1 MKAIASGAAGEQPT
15 ATEAKRRVSGIDR
28 ELQLTSEH
36 LYRDETRVL
45 TDMGGLFYAGV
56 MKPLRPPDVY
66 SITLDGERGNK
77 SHVMS
82 REDILK
88 DTVSGHR

>member
-1 MKAIASGAAGEQPT
+1 VLQFGSYFDKFGADSKQYQSIYDNNDTYYLAGHYNPRLQVLKLQDDIPT
-15 ATEAKRRVSGIDR
+15 
-28 ELQLTSEH
+28 
-36 LYRDETRVL
+36 
-45 TDMGGLFYAGV
+45 
-56 MKPLRPPDVY
+56 LRPPDVY